1 MVRYSSDLELSQPL
15 TPSQLED
22 AETGE
27 TGEEKFFKVG
37 EQFQAPWT
45 DGVMYQGEIEFE
57 SDTKDDCLKYKDSK
71 KKTKKRRKVNKTD
84 ADIEEADANLK
95 KSKKEKNEKK
105 EED

>member
-1 MVRYSSDLELSQPL
+1 MVRYSSHLELSQPL

-37 EQFQAPWT
+37 DQVQAPWT

-57 SDTKDDCLKYKDSK
+57 SGMFIDYYT
-71 KKTKKRRKVNKTD
+71 V
-84 ADIEEADANLK
+84 
-95 KSKKEKNEKK
+95 
-105 EED
+105 